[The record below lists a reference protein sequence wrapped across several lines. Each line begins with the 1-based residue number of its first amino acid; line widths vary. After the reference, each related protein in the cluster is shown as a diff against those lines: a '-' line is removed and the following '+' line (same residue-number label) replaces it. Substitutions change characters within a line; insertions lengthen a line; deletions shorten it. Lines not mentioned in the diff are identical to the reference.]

1 MCICVCVCVCVCKSS
16 SSLLSTRLLLT
27 ILTFRYTGSP
37 YRFGLFSSLSTEV
50 AIQKLI
56 KLKSKMITVNSQ
68 GVEVRN
74 SIGKKKSVRKVERAG
89 FEQYSSISTAVL
101 LRKLLLQLRSWVQI
115 IHPVHFFPCWK
126 YGIILRLF

>member
-1 MCICVCVCVCVCKSS
+1 
-16 SSLLSTRLLLT
+16 
-27 ILTFRYTGSP
+27 
-37 YRFGLFSSLSTEV
+37 
-50 AIQKLI
+50 LI

-101 LRKLLLQLRSWVQI
+101 LRKLLLQLRSWIQLPSGPFLLFVT
-115 IHPVHFFPCWK
+115 
-126 YGIILRLF
+126 YGIMELSLWSCLNRRDLDKKSSIKICYLFGIAYSTYYMSS